1 MSNTTYLDEFIDK
14 MYLVPNDVNRYLRLI
29 RTLDKRAESVQQY
42 LNQAQGKFLNQI
54 KQYKET
60 SNGSMNGSS
69 TNNKRQMN
77 GVSNGQIPASLKAEY
92 EKIVNKQK

>member
-29 RTLDKRAESVQQY
+29 RTLDKRAEFVQQY

-54 KQYKET
+54 K
-60 SNGSMNGSS
+60 
-69 TNNKRQMN
+69 
-77 GVSNGQIPASLKAEY
+77 
-92 EKIVNKQK
+92 